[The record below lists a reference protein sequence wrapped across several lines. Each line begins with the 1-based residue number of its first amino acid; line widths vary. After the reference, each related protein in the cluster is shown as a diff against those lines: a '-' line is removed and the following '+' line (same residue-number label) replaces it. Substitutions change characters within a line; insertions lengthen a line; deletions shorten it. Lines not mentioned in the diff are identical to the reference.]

1 MTRKR
6 KIPSDADGFVRI
18 TGRLKELIVT
28 AGGENVSPVPIE
40 NKIIELCPLIS
51 NCVVVGD
58 QRKFLSALIALKTD
72 ALLTTDDCGVRLIS
86 ELLRSG
92 IRIPDELQIIGRYN
106 LPFGTYF
113 HPGITT
119 LDCCTDEVAHR
130 LGRKILSLIAS
141 EPVMECEVVVPKV
154 IRRDSSKFL

>member
-1 MTRKR
+1 MDIRELPPLPVAEYARK
-6 KIPSDADGFVRI
+6 
-18 TGRLKELIVT
+18 
-28 AGGENVSPVPIE
+28 
-40 NKIIELCPLIS
+40 
-51 NCVVVGD
+51 
-58 QRKFLSALIALKTD
+58 LIALKTD